1 METAINLSEL
11 TDNIKNQFKPQAAGK
26 GILLNTL
33 MNNDIPD
40 ALIADPVQLK
50 QILDNLVS
58 NAIKFTDK
66 GAVTI
71 GLQLKT
77 LTKDRVT
84 IYFSVKDTGRGIP
97 EEMHETIFKNS
108 KPLQQASDGKHTGTG
123 LWLTQRLAELHN
135 SKIFL
140 KSTPGEG
147 TEFYFEMSFLLA
159 NDRHSAATAARN
171 NMLSQHKKKLTG
183 LRILFAEDN
192 HINVLVAKK
201 QLEHF
206 GVIPDCAYNGL
217 EALTMLENNSYHVA
231 LLDLHMPSID
241 GYALAEILHRQ
252 YPDTHV
258 IIFTADIMTEVRT
271 RLAQLHVYDILNK
284 PVSLEKMYEVLSNV
298 ARSRNIVD

>member
-1 METAINLSEL
+1 MEAAINLSEL
-11 TDNIKNQFKPQAAGK
+11 TDNITNQFKPQAAGK

-33 MNNDIPD
+33 MSNDIPD

-50 QILDNLVS
+50 QILHNLVS

-97 EEMHETIFKNS
+97 EATHETIFKNS
-108 KPLQQASDGKHTGTG
+108 KPQQHASDCKHTGTG

-159 NDRHSAATAARN
+159 NDRHSAPTAARN
-171 NMLSQHKKKLTG
+171 NMLSQPRKKLTG

-206 GVIPDCAYNGL
+206 GVIPDCAYNGR

-231 LLDLHMPSID
+231 LLDLHMPFID
-241 GYALAEILHRQ
+241 GYALAEVVHRQ

-258 IIFTADIMTEVRT
+258 IIFTADVMTEVRT
-271 RLAQLHVYDILNK
+271 RLAQFHVYDILNK
-284 PVSLEKMYEVLSNV
+284 PVSLEKMYEVLLNV
-298 ARSRNIVD
+298 TRSRNIVD